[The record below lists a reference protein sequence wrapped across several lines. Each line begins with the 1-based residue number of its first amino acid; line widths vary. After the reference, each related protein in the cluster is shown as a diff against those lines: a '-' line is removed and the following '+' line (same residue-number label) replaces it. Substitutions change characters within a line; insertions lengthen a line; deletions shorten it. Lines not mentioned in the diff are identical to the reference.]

1 MPAESPPLPCLPPPA
16 SDAPSVLAFG
26 MIKGGSTL
34 LFDLLTVLAPAAG
47 LTWFSL
53 NDQMFR
59 LGVKEADIPGEASR
73 LFLPQGYCYG
83 GFRDWPPHDIPI
95 LRSARAVWLIRDP
108 RDMIVSLYHS
118 TVASHRIPEPTAD
131 GREHYMAELRRRA
144 QAMTL
149 DAFCRARVGVY
160 QRMFARFQAA
170 GLQDLPNLRVYR
182 YGKVI
187 FRKRDWVDD
196 LCNWYG
202 WRIPARLRYAAADR
216 FDLLPEAPDPEAHVR
231 QVRPGSHR
239 VELSAEDVAF
249 LDAVLADPLRR
260 FGYLPPTEA

>member
-59 LGVKEADIPGEASR
+59 LGVKEADIPEEASR

-108 RDMIVSLYHS
+108 HDMIVSPYHS
-118 TVASHRIPEPTAD
+118 TVASHRIPEPTESSSRRRMSRSWTPSSPIRCGAS
-131 GREHYMAELRRRA
+131 GTFLRRK
-144 QAMTL
+144 
-149 DAFCRARVGVY
+149 
-160 QRMFARFQAA
+160 
-170 GLQDLPNLRVYR
+170 PE
-182 YGKVI
+182 
-187 FRKRDWVDD
+187 
-196 LCNWYG
+196 
-202 WRIPARLRYAAADR
+202 PARHACIA
-216 FDLLPEAPDPEAHVR
+216 
-231 QVRPGSHR
+231 
-239 VELSAEDVAF
+239 
-249 LDAVLADPLRR
+249 
-260 FGYLPPTEA
+260 